1 VILKTLCK
9 DGELIVNKQ
18 TIIERISAELAI
30 PVQNVTNTVALL
42 GEGNT
47 VPFIARYRK
56 EVTGSLDEVAI
67 RSIEERL
74 AYLRN
79 LEERKEA
86 VIRSIDEQGKLTDEL
101 REAILGA
108 STLQEVED
116 LYLPYRPKRQTRAK
130 KAREKGL
137 DPLAVLMLESQDI
150 EGDVHEI
157 ASGYIDPE
165 KEVFTVDDALAG
177 ARDIVAE
184 IIMEDAKVRA
194 MARAFFPRARVSG
207 GDSCQAR
214 GWLCVRV

>member
-1 VILKTLCK
+1 M
-9 DGELIVNKQ
+9 
-18 TIIERISAELAI
+18 
-30 PVQNVTNTVALL
+30 
-42 GEGNT
+42 
-47 VPFIARYRK
+47 
-56 EVTGSLDEVAI
+56 
-67 RSIEERL
+67 
-74 AYLRN
+74 
-79 LEERKEA
+79 
-86 VIRSIDEQGKLTDEL
+86 
-101 REAILGA
+101 
-108 STLQEVED
+108 QEVED

-184 IIMEDAKVRA
+184 IIMEDAKVRLWQGLFSA
-194 MARAFFPRARVSG
+194 STGFWS
-207 GDSCQAR
+207 DSCQAR

>member
-1 VILKTLCK
+1 MILKILCK

-116 LYLPYRPKRQTRAK
+116 LYLPYRPK
-130 KAREKGL
+130 KADQG
-137 DPLAVLMLESQDI
+137 
-150 EGDVHEI
+150 
-157 ASGYIDPE
+157 
-165 KEVFTVDDALAG
+165 
-177 ARDIVAE
+177 
-184 IIMEDAKVRA
+184 
-194 MARAFFPRARVSG
+194 
-207 GDSCQAR
+207 
-214 GWLCVRV
+214 